1 MKEIFKSNGKLL
13 ITGEYVVL
21 DGATALAVPTQYG
34 QTLQIKQTATKTLYW
49 KSVDKNGLVWFKD
62 TFSLNNFEPQNT
74 QNKVSNTLAN
84 ILRAAR
90 DLNNNFLLN
99 TNGLEVETV
108 LDFPRNWGLGTSS
121 TLINNIAQW
130 AKVDAFRLLNNSF
143 GGSGYDVA
151 AAQSNCPI
159 LYTLQSEKP
168 EIKAVSLPW
177 NFTENLFFIYLNEKQ
192 DSKEGI
198 SHYRKNTVAKSA
210 ISEISELSFALL
222 KTTSLIEFQNIIS
235 EHEKL
240 ISTIINTPTIKS
252 RLFNDYPYAIKSLG
266 AWGGDFIMVTGAEN
280 DLEYFKNRGYNTII
294 PFNEMLTF

>member
-1 MKEIFKSNGKLL
+1 LKELFKSNGKLL

-168 EIKAVSLPW
+168 EIKQVSLRW
-177 NFTENLFFIYLNEKQ
+177 NFTENLFFIHLNEKQ

-252 RLFNDYPYAIKSLG
+252 RLFNDYPHAIKSLG

-294 PFNEMLTF
+294 PFNEMLKF

>member
-1 MKEIFKSNGKLL
+1 MKELFKSNGKLL

-168 EIKAVSLPW
+168 EIKQVSLRW
-177 NFTENLFFIYLNEKQ
+177 NFTENLFFIHLNEKQ

-252 RLFNDYPYAIKSLG
+252 RLFNDYPHAIKSLG

-294 PFNEMLTF
+294 PFNEMLKF